1 MTKLSYHLQTY
12 KSKAGENGN
21 DSFLIS
27 MSVSVCALVFAVLL
41 VESVMRIFLP
51 IFGEESFSVKKD
63 NAIFSPDPIIT
74 NKLKPNKEFGHDKNG
89 FKNEKMLD
97 SYKVVALGDSHTY
110 GGLRKTP
117 WTQYLAKELGTMVY
131 NMGVAGYGMAQYYYL
146 LNQALSFGPDH
157 LIIALYLGNDI
168 YNAYDVVYHNQGWEK
183 FQKNDFV
190 DTAPQTIIDHGKIKG
205 QLLGDIR
212 LWIRGHSY
220 LYRFVSDRT
229 RGIREWLGLA
239 LPWHTGTRDWTHPH
253 PDAVLCYKEKPEIA
267 TCFWNGHR
275 VRGLDLSN
283 KNTREGLRLTKEFL
297 KRMSDKTKDMGSIL
311 VIALLPTK
319 QMAYREV
326 VGAYGGQNE
335 YYTSIIKNEIEIK
348 EELKKWCQI
357 HDIFCIDIAPSM
369 QKMLRERKQLYPN
382 SIDDHPTQ
390 AGYRLY
396 AKTIAEYLK
405 HR

>member
-146 LNQALSFGPDH
+146 LNQALIIYIPVNSTKQYIKYYQYIY
-157 LIIALYLGNDI
+157 LIDLFCLFR
-168 YNAYDVVYHNQGWEK
+168 VVLNK
-183 FQKNDFV
+183 
-190 DTAPQTIIDHGKIKG
+190 
-205 QLLGDIR
+205 
-212 LWIRGHSY
+212 
-220 LYRFVSDRT
+220 
-229 RGIREWLGLA
+229 
-239 LPWHTGTRDWTHPH
+239 
-253 PDAVLCYKEKPEIA
+253 
-267 TCFWNGHR
+267 
-275 VRGLDLSN
+275 VRGEAQNQWSALGADPTSRTMVRIYELAR
-283 KNTREGLRLTKEFL
+283 TYFTKH
-297 KRMSDKTKDMGSIL
+297 
-311 VIALLPTK
+311 
-319 QMAYREV
+319 
-326 VGAYGGQNE
+326 
-335 YYTSIIKNEIEIK
+335 
-348 EELKKWCQI
+348 C
-357 HDIFCIDIAPSM
+357 
-369 QKMLRERKQLYPN
+369 
-382 SIDDHPTQ
+382 
-390 AGYRLY
+390 
-396 AKTIAEYLK
+396 
-405 HR
+405 